1 MASLLVILG
10 GVRILLLKPDI
21 QEGMYFFF
29 FVSFSLVGGLVSE
42 HILRVSSSIVFG
54 REKEEPMSNG
64 VTKKSKVYKVLSYT
78 FSLDSHNNPV
88 R

>member
-1 MASLLVILG
+1 
-10 GVRILLLKPDI
+10 
-21 QEGMYFFF
+21 MYFIF
-29 FVSFSLVGGLVSE
+29 FVSFSLTGGLVSE
-42 HILRVSSSIVFG
+42 YILRVNYSIVFG

-64 VTKKSKVYKVLSYT
+64 VIKNNKLYKVLSYT